1 MEETN
6 KFVQRVTASKLDRRW
21 TPMTFHPK
29 HQRYLDELL
38 GSDFSLWR
46 LTENDAIIDWGD
58 GDHGATE
65 FFDKGVPFIQGQH
78 LKDLIVDFP
87 GSNPVFISI
96 EKHKRLTRSQL
107 TPGDILVVKK
117 GSIGF
122 VSLLPSSISKANTSA
137 EVAFFRFND
146 KVDSYFLTTYLSS
159 KYGQSSL
166 LRLSYKSTRPTLG
179 LNELDE
185 VFFPYID
192 RTAQKYIGNKVRQAE
207 RLRERSRNIEEAV
220 KLLHSRLIPDQSF
233 IRFHRK
239 SCRVSSKDLTER
251 LDAHFYPAEV
261 KEYQGVLK
269 ANLYSIDQISA
280 DTFNGQTQPPVEEG
294 HGVSQATVAN
304 LSHSFLNGPYRQ
316 VEAPKSLSR
325 CLKEHDLLICN
336 AAHQKSYIGR
346 HITYVQS
353 DSTIYPST
361 EVMVIRI
368 DREEVPA
375 SYVRTYLS
383 TQIGYLQIQSTIRGI
398 TAHSYP
404 SDVELIKVPVPEILG
419 KERESWF
426 KTDID
431 MLHAGKCYDY
441 AGLLTTA
448 AKLLVEALIEGKL
461 SEADLK
467 AAQED
472 IEQGDTALD
481 REILARLTRKGIDCP
496 KEPPLFPDLEALYE
510 ALSDLEGAET
520 TGDESTNGNGRASNV
535 YPLPNKSLPLASE
548 TSSGSYDSTEEVP
561 G

>member
-87 GSNPVFISI
+87 GTNPVFISI

-146 KVDSYFLTTYLSS
+146 KVDSCFLTTYLSS

-192 RTAQKYIGNKVRQAE
+192 RTAQRYIGNKVRQAE
-207 RLRERSRNIEEAV
+207 RLRERSRDLEAKIQNTFSFLTKELKPRKKAWRISGNKVEAYRLNSSHYDAVVLDMLEKAHESTELVRLGSLFGARGISGGATPKGADYSEEGIFFVRVQNVKPLRLDLSDAVYLSTFQDQELERSQCDAQEIILTITGYPGTAAIVLEEDLPVNINQHSVRFDIGDGWEPEYIVAALNSKFV
-220 KLLHSRLIPDQSF
+220 NLQVSRLAIGATRDALDYPS
-233 IRFHRK
+233 
-239 SCRVSSKDLTER
+239 VSSLQIPVLPPEKRKDIAEWVSIANTCIRLTER
-251 LDAHFYPAEV
+251 L
-261 KEYQGVLK
+261 
-269 ANLYSIDQISA
+269 
-280 DTFNGQTQPPVEEG
+280 
-294 HGVSQATVAN
+294 
-304 LSHSFLNGPYRQ
+304 
-316 VEAPKSLSR
+316 
-325 CLKEHDLLICN
+325 
-336 AAHQKSYIGR
+336 
-346 HITYVQS
+346 
-353 DSTIYPST
+353 T
-361 EVMVIRI
+361 E
-368 DREEVPA
+368 
-375 SYVRTYLS
+375 
-383 TQIGYLQIQSTIRGI
+383 
-398 TAHSYP
+398 
-404 SDVELIKVPVPEILG
+404 
-419 KERESWF
+419 
-426 KTDID
+426 
-431 MLHAGKCYDY
+431 
-441 AGLLTTA
+441 A
-448 AKLLVEALIEGKL
+448 AKLLVESLIEGKL

-472 IEQGDTALD
+472 IEQDDTALD

-496 KEPPLFPDLEALYE
+496 KEPPLFPDLDAFYE
-510 ALSDLEGAET
+510 ALSDLDGAET

-548 TSSGSYDSTEEVP
+548 NSSGTYDSTEEVP